1 MARSDQ
7 VADRLMAD
15 RAGITML
22 HHAPDITI
30 INVVW
35 APRMKIFAHDHR
47 MWAAIGVYAGREDNQ
62 FFRLDPDEGLRATA
76 GKTLTAGDV
85 LLLGDDTIHAVANP
99 ADAPTGAIHIYG
111 GDFVNEPRSQWDPD
125 TLLEEPYDIEQVR
138 RAFAQANEEW
148 RAQLGHDL
156 DETTV

>member
-1 MARSDQ
+1 MFEVEGFLDACVRARRTEPEPRRAIRELAAKAMARSDQ

-62 FFRLDPDEGLRATA
+62 FLRR
-76 GKTLTAGDV
+76 D
-85 LLLGDDTIHAVANP
+85 
-99 ADAPTGAIHIYG
+99 
-111 GDFVNEPRSQWDPD
+111 S
-125 TLLEEPYDIEQVR
+125 
-138 RAFAQANEEW
+138 
-148 RAQLGHDL
+148 
-156 DETTV
+156 